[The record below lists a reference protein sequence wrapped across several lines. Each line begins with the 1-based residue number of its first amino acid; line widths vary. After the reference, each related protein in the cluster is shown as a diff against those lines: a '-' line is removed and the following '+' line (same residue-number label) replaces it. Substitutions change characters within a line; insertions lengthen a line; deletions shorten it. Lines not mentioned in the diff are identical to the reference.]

1 MARPGRDTLSRAKMT
16 VTHSE
21 LPGTSDGPGGLRRP
35 ARSKVSPPFPVYD
48 QWLLPP
54 HVAPPQM
61 CQFPSPRRSVPH
73 PSPSLSNTSPP
84 PHTHSAFPRIGDPGG
99 RLCTAPRHR
108 RAPTNTNCG
117 PCCRS
122 VLPSSRRARGTGP
135 RSHVTARNLRRR
147 EDKLGLSRVSSS
159 SPETTLT
166 LVPEAPGP
174 SLSLLAC
181 APSSFLLCPKPA
193 VLRPLLL
200 RCRHRKGPGLC
211 PQEAEERTR
220 YATDSQV
227 DCPGLILAPVLI
239 RRVAWGELL
248 NLSVP

>member
-1 MARPGRDTLSRAKMT
+1 MALGGSDAQLARRCHLLSPSTTNGFCHPTSPHPKCASSHRPSPIS
-16 VTHSE
+16 SE
-21 LPGTSDGPGGLRRP
+21 KCP
-35 ARSKVSPPFPVYD
+35 PPFS
-48 QWLLPP
+48 QSRQ
-54 HVAPPQM
+54 H
-61 CQFPSPRRSVPH
+61 
-73 PSPSLSNTSPP
+73 PP

-108 RAPTNTNCG
+108 RAPPNTNCG
-117 PCCRS
+117 PCCQS

-159 SPETTLT
+159 SPETTLI

-239 RRVAWGELL
+239 RCVAWGELL